1 MIGAQHIRT
10 LTDSIISGHGIDMQL
25 KNMLIW
31 ALRRGQTKAMIR
43 RMADCESPLE
53 KFNAVWKDAV
63 ENVPFYSE
71 WKAKYGLPDQIDDL
85 KELQGWPILEKKD
98 LILNREK
105 LTRNGVSKFHESVT
119 GGATGEPLHF
129 RTMAGESDQV
139 AVNKWIGWARMG
151 IYPDSRCF
159 LLWGHRHFY
168 GQGFASNIRFKLR
181 QFKDWM
187 TNNVRAD
194 ATDLSPAALRED
206 YDLMRKF
213 QPECIIAYSASLL
226 ALVRTMRD
234 EVKVKGENQRFTS
247 LKAVICTAGPLTKD
261 ERGEIADFFGVPVA
275 MEYGSMEAGVM
286 AYKTLATDD
295 RYKVFDQTHI
305 LHAEEDPTTNRSSI
319 LVTGL
324 TKRYLPLIRYRIGD
338 YMDGVLLRDDG
349 AVESF
354 DEVTGRTGDMIDLGD
369 GMRFHGYSLMV
380 CAEENPKI
388 VAYQLR
394 VNKQNKK
401 VVFVAQTTAP
411 LSEGEK
417 VQISRHAAD
426 VSKVPASIISV
437 EEVKELIKAPSGKIR
452 LVIEEGC

>member
-1 MIGAQHIRT
+1 MV
-10 LTDSIISGHGIDMQL
+10 L
-25 KNMLIW
+25 KNYLIW

-43 RMADCESPLE
+43 RMADCESQLE

-63 ENVPFYSE
+63 ESVPFYAE
-71 WKAKYGLPDQIDDL
+71 WKAKYGLPDKIDDL

-105 LTRNGVSKFHESVT
+105 LTRKGVSKFHESVT

-129 RTMAGESDQV
+129 RTMAGESNQV

-168 GQGFASNIRFKLR
+168 GQGLASNVRFKIR
-181 QFKDWM
+181 QLKDWM
-187 TNNVRAD
+187 TNNLRAD
-194 ATDLSPAALRED
+194 ATDLSPATLRKD
-206 YDLMRKF
+206 YDLMLRF

-226 ALVRTMRD
+226 ALVRTVRD
-234 EVKVKGENQRFTS
+234 DKIHCSPSSSTFTS
-247 LKAVICTAGPLTKD
+247 LKAVLCTAGPLTKD
-261 ERGEIADFFGVPVA
+261 ERGEIASFFGVPVA

-305 LHAEEDPTTNRSSI
+305 LHADVEQTTGCSSI
-319 LVTGL
+319 LVTSL

-338 YMDGVLLRDDG
+338 YMEGAAVRDDG

-394 VNKQNKK
+394 VNKKTKK

-411 LSEGEK
+411 LSESEK
-417 VQISRHAAD
+417 VQISRHSAD
-426 VSKVPASIISV
+426 VAKMPASIISV
-437 EEVKELIKAPSGKIR
+437 EEAKELVKAPSGKIR
-452 LVIEEGC
+452 LVI

>member
-1 MIGAQHIRT
+1 MR
-10 LTDSIISGHGIDMQL
+10 M
-25 KNMLIW
+25 KNMFIW

-43 RMADCESPLE
+43 RVADCESQLE

-63 ENVPFYSE
+63 ENVPFYAE
-71 WKAKYGLPDQIDDL
+71 WKAKHGLPDQIRDL

-105 LTRNGVSKFHESVT
+105 LTRKDVKHFHESVT

-139 AVNKWIGWARMG
+139 AVNKWIGWARIG

-168 GQGFASNIRFKLR
+168 GQGFASNIRFKFR
-181 QFKDWM
+181 QLKDWM
-187 TNNVRAD
+187 TNNLRAD
-194 ATDLSPAALRED
+194 ATDLSPAALRKD
-206 YDLMRKF
+206 YELMRKF

-226 ALVRTMRD
+226 ALVRTVRD
-234 EVKVKGENQRFTS
+234 DKIHCSPSTFAS
-247 LKAVICTAGPLTKD
+247 LKAVICTAGPLTKE
-261 ERGEIADFFGVPVA
+261 ERAEISSFFGVPVA

-295 RYKVFDQTHI
+295 KYRVFDQTHI
-305 LHAEEDPTTNRSSI
+305 LHAEEEQTTGRSSI

-338 YMDGVLLRDDG
+338 YMEGVSLRDDG

-394 VNKQNKK
+394 VNKKNKK
-401 VVFVAQTTAP
+401 VIFVAQTTAP
-411 LSEGEK
+411 LSESEK
-417 VQISRHAAD
+417 IQISRHAAD
-426 VSKVPASIISV
+426 VAKVPESIISV
-437 EEVKELIKAPSGKIR
+437 EEAKELIKAPSGKIR
-452 LVIEEGC
+452 LVIEEDI

>member
-1 MIGAQHIRT
+1 MII
-10 LTDSIISGHGIDMQL
+10 
-25 KNMLIW
+25 KNLVSW
-31 ALRRGQTKAMIR
+31 ALRQKQTKTMIR
-43 RMADCESPLE
+43 RMSDCESQLE

-63 ENVPFYSE
+63 ENVPFYAE

-85 KELQGWPILEKKD
+85 KELLGWPILEKKD
-98 LILNREK
+98 LILNRDK
-105 LTRNGVSKFHESVT
+105 LTRKDVTKFHESVT

-139 AVNKWIGWARMG
+139 AVNKWIGWARLE

-168 GQGFASNIRFKLR
+168 GQGFASNIRFRFR
-181 QFKDWM
+181 QLKDWM
-187 TNNVRAD
+187 TNNLRAD
-194 ATDLSPAALRED
+194 ATDLSPAALRKD
-206 YDLMRKF
+206 YELMRKF

-226 ALVRTMRD
+226 ALVRTVRD
-234 EVKVKGENQRFTS
+234 GKIHCSPSPSTFTS
-247 LKAVICTAGPLTKD
+247 LKAVICTAGPLTKE
-261 ERGEIADFFGVPVA
+261 ERSEISSFFGVPVA

-286 AYKTLATDD
+286 AYKTLVTDD

-305 LHAEEDPTTNRSSI
+305 LHADEEQSTRRLSI

-324 TKRYLPLIRYRIGD
+324 TRRYLPLIRYRIGD
-338 YMDGVLLRDDG
+338 YMEGVSLRDDG
-349 AVESF
+349 AVKAF
-354 DEVTGRTGDMIDLGD
+354 GEVTGRTGDMIDLGD

-394 VNKQNKK
+394 VNKKTKK

-417 VQISRHAAD
+417 IQISRHAAD
-426 VSKVPASIISV
+426 VAKVSESIISV
-437 EEVKELIKAPSGKIR
+437 EEAKELVKAPSGKIR
-452 LVIEEGC
+452 LVIEEGD